1 MLASLVMMSDA
12 LQNPNRFGQ
21 FMTGLL
27 VFNTV
32 GLLALIALIF
42 TNIRNLVKQLRDKV
56 PGSKMTFRTVSMFA
70 ILSTIPVLILYYFSL
85 NFLYK
90 GIDSWFDPRIEQ
102 ALTDSLELSKIS
114 LNDRMREI
122 LNQTQQ
128 VADEISRLSDEIIP
142 LEIDT
147 YRSRLGADELTVL
160 NDQGNFIAS
169 SSSSDALVPNL
180 PNETILFQL
189 QQGSN
194 YVGLTSTAIS
204 EFSIQSVVNIP
215 VLALNEE
222 PRILQSLFPMS
233 QRINSLATNVQFSFS
248 EYQEFSFIRNQ
259 LKLGFISILTL
270 VLLFSIFSALW
281 ASFYS
286 ANRLAA
292 PIRDLAEGTKSVAE
306 GDYSKQ
312 LTVPSNDEL
321 GFLVASFNEMTRKI
335 SQARDE
341 VKLSQLE
348 AEAQKAYLEA
358 VLVRLSSGVLVI
370 DQDGQIRTANIS
382 SNEILGINLT
392 RMISSQVKEITNKYI
407 YLEPLIKTIDFHLN
421 RWDEDWREQVTL
433 FGTSGR
439 QILMCSGTSLLLTG
453 LEDSRVHVVV
463 FDDITAIIQG
473 QKDAAWSEMARRLAH
488 EIKNPLTPIQ
498 LAAERLRLKFSKT
511 MEPKQASAMDKLT
524 HTIIQQVETMK
535 DMVNTFAE
543 YARTP
548 MSPHKSL
555 DLNRLIQEVVDLYNT
570 LESHISIEMNLAENL
585 PNIKGD
591 SGRIRRVFNN
601 LLNNALEA
609 TAPGSHSKLS
619 ISSEYISDQG
629 LDFVEIRIKD
639 AGIGISKEIL
649 DNIFE
654 PYVTTKPKGTGL
666 GLAIVKKII
675 EEHGGIVW
683 LENNPDCTG
692 ACAII
697 RLPAVMQLGNKQ
709 VSKMSKRGAI

>member
-1 MLASLVMMSDA
+1 
-12 LQNPNRFGQ
+12 
-21 FMTGLL
+21 
-27 VFNTV
+27 
-32 GLLALIALIF
+32 
-42 TNIRNLVKQLRDKV
+42 
-56 PGSKMTFRTVSMFA
+56 MFA

-102 ALTDSLELSKIS
+102 ALNDSLELSKIS

-128 VADEISRLSDEIIP
+128 VADELSRLTDEIIP
-142 LEIDT
+142 LDIDI
-147 YRSRLGADELTVL
+147 YRTRIGADELTVL
-160 NDQGNFIAS
+160 NNQGNFIAS
-169 SSSSDALVPNL
+169 SSSSDELVPSL
-180 PNETILFQL
+180 PNEAILLQL
-189 QQGSN
+189 SQGSN
-194 YVGLTSTAIS
+194 YVGLTSTATS
-204 EFSIQSVVNIP
+204 EFSILSVVNIP
-215 VLALNEE
+215 ELALNQEH
-222 PRILQSLFPMS
+222 RVLQAIFPMS
-233 QRINSLATNVQFSFS
+233 QRINSLANNVQFSFS

-281 ASFYS
+281 AAFYS

-292 PIRDLAEGTKSVAE
+292 PIRDLAQGTKSVAE

-312 LTVPSNDEL
+312 LPVPSNDEL

-370 DQDGQIRTANIS
+370 DQDERLRTANIS

-392 RMISSQVKEITNKYI
+392 HMINNEIKDISNKYF
-407 YLEPLIKTIDFHLN
+407 YLEPLIKTIIFHLN
-421 RWDEDWREQVTL
+421 KWDEDWREQVTL

-439 QILMCSGTSLLLTG
+439 QILMCSGTSLMLTG

-498 LAAERLRLKFSKT
+498 LAAERLRLKFSSI
-511 MEPKQASAMDKLT
+511 MEPSQASAMDKLT

-548 MSPHKSL
+548 GSPHKSL
-555 DLNRLIQEVVDLYNT
+555 DLNRLIQEVVDLYIT
-570 LESHISIEMNLAENL
+570 LDTNVSIDLELAEDL
-585 PNIKGD
+585 PKIKGD
-591 SGRIRRVFNN
+591 IGRIRRVFNN

-609 TAPGSHSKLS
+609 TSPGSHSKLS
-619 ISSEYISDQG
+619 IRSEFISDQG

-639 AGIGISKEIL
+639 WGMGISKEIL

-683 LENNPDCTG
+683 LENNPDDTG

-697 RLPAVMQLGNKQ
+697 RLPAIVEHGRKNI
-709 VSKMSKRGAI
+709 SNMSKRGVI